1 MYLSRPSL
9 PELDDQCVEVFFSL
23 WISAAT
29 PLAPKSAHDVAERDA
44 GRNYN
49 SATRTVYIGTD
60 PTLHRLPGTDTGAP
74 PVAVPPRFYW
84 RRAAG
89 FNDGAV
95 APDPTAHAD
104 PSNSGSDTDLLP
116 SDDELAL
123 GAAQADAALP
133 SAPQEDP
140 PLVRLGRVPLSKQS
154 SFALRELAR
163 NRGARSYGGFLT
175 DAAGVV
181 HDSPMAASRA
191 MGYLDESTE
200 AITVL
205 RREIRDGL
213 ATPIMLRSLFVQMIV
228 AKEAM
233 DGAIDEPGV
242 LDALREPGWTSEDV
256 VYDLGT
262 RLRAM
267 GRDVTQSL
275 PPHHHPWVVANDLQ
289 RELDALPSPAVWDQ
303 RVSTSSQL
311 QLDAHQQD
319 VVRWMLTGR
328 RAVPGAAAGH
338 TVNLADAQYVRP
350 FGCGVA
356 TLLGGAGAGKSRVFH
371 RIIAEFGRRG
381 MFVKV
386 AATSNLAATAF
397 PRAGT
402 VHSLFDLKIGA
413 DDDGNF
419 RIAFEPE
426 GTVHTD
432 VSCTN
437 ELEDATGQS
446 ATAAPPCRSRVQ
458 STEPR
463 GPSHP
468 DRCHASFGGP
478 RLAHPLIPRRSR
490 VRRTSARRLH

>member
-1 MYLSRPSL
+1 MHEPRDSDAFLTLRAQSFLSNWEVYLSRPSL

-29 PLAPKSAHDVAERDA
+29 PLAPKSGHDVAERDA

-267 GRDVTQSL
+267 GRDVTQ
-275 PPHHHPWVVANDLQ
+275 
-289 RELDALPSPAVWDQ
+289 
-303 RVSTSSQL
+303 
-311 QLDAHQQD
+311 
-319 VVRWMLTGR
+319 
-328 RAVPGAAAGH
+328 
-338 TVNLADAQYVRP
+338 
-350 FGCGVA
+350 
-356 TLLGGAGAGKSRVFH
+356 
-371 RIIAEFGRRG
+371 
-381 MFVKV
+381 
-386 AATSNLAATAF
+386 
-397 PRAGT
+397 
-402 VHSLFDLKIGA
+402 
-413 DDDGNF
+413 
-419 RIAFEPE
+419 
-426 GTVHTD
+426 
-432 VSCTN
+432 
-437 ELEDATGQS
+437 
-446 ATAAPPCRSRVQ
+446 
-458 STEPR
+458 
-463 GPSHP
+463 
-468 DRCHASFGGP
+468 
-478 RLAHPLIPRRSR
+478 
-490 VRRTSARRLH
+490 